1 MTWTCAAIDHGI
13 TFYQD
18 GKIRPCCL
26 IDYTYSKPI
35 SELRNDPFSD
45 LRTGVAPTVCD
56 KCTTAESFGLQSYR
70 QHHNRKKTS
79 TVGIQFLDIR
89 NSNLCNIKC
98 RTCCEENSSQ
108 WAIENG
114 ATVPILSQNI
124 SGYMD
129 VIVNQNV
136 HDIYYTGGEPIINSE
151 HWTLLEEYVKLGYS
165 KNINLL
171 YNSNL
176 TVLRYKDKDIF
187 DLWGQFKSVTVN
199 VSIDAVGEKFEYI
212 RSGASWQQVI
222 DNLNRLRDNNI
233 NIIIACTV
241 SLLNLWFIDELL
253 DYFKGDSVNLS
264 DLYYPEYY
272 RLSAVSDELKEQ
284 ALSCVDKIK
293 FNQGKLDMIRSQIIN
308 NVDKHFFNEFVTE
321 VKRIDNIRG
330 ERLQDLL
337 PFKI

>member
-1 MTWTCAAIDHGI
+1 MTWTCAAIDHGV
-13 TFYQD
+13 TFYQN
-18 GKIRPCCL
+18 GTIAPCCL
-26 IDYTYSKPI
+26 IDYSYRKPI

-70 QHHNRKKTS
+70 QQHNRKKTS
-79 TVGIQFLDIR
+79 TEGIQFLDIR

-114 ATVPILSQNI
+114 STVPILSQNI

-136 HDIYYTGGEPIINSE
+136 HDIYYTGGEPIINSD
-151 HWTLLEEYVKLGYS
+151 HWALLEEYVKLGYS

-264 DLYYPEYY
+264 DLHYPEYY
-272 RLSAVSDELKEQ
+272 RLSAVSDEVKEQ

-293 FNQGKLDMIRSQIIN
+293 FDQGKLDMIRSQITN

>member
-1 MTWTCAAIDHGI
+1 MTWTCAAIDHGV

-45 LRTGVAPTVCD
+45 LRTGLAPTVCD
-56 KCTTAESFGLQSYR
+56 KCTTTESFGLQSYR
-70 QHHNRKKTS
+70 QQHNRKKTS
-79 TVGIQFLDIR
+79 AEGIQFLDIR

-114 ATVPILSQNI
+114 STTPILSQNI
-124 SGYMD
+124 SEYMD

-151 HWTLLEEYVKLGYS
+151 HWALLEEYVKLGYS

-187 DLWGQFKSVTVN
+187 ELWAQFKSVTVN

-222 DNLNRLRDNNI
+222 DNLNRLRNSNI
-233 NIIIACTV
+233 NITIACTV

-253 DYFKGDSVNLS
+253 DHFKEYHVELT

-284 ALSCVDKIK
+284 ALVCVDKIK
-293 FNQGKLDMIRSQIIN
+293 FNQSKLDMIRSKIVN

>member
-1 MTWTCAAIDHGI
+1 
-13 TFYQD
+13 
-18 GKIRPCCL
+18 
-26 IDYTYSKPI
+26 
-35 SELRNDPFSD
+35 
-45 LRTGVAPTVCD
+45 
-56 KCTTAESFGLQSYR
+56 
-70 QHHNRKKTS
+70 
-79 TVGIQFLDIR
+79 
-89 NSNLCNIKC
+89 
-98 RTCCEENSSQ
+98 
-108 WAIENG
+108 
-114 ATVPILSQNI
+114 
-124 SGYMD
+124 MD

-136 HDIYYTGGEPIINSE
+136 HDIYYTGGEPIINNE
-151 HWTLLEEYVKLGYS
+151 HWALLEEYVKLGYS

-222 DNLNRLRDNNI
+222 DNLNRLRDSNI

-253 DYFKGDSVNLS
+253 DYFKGESVNLT

-293 FNQGKLDMIRSQIIN
+293 FNQGKLDMIRSQITN

>member
-70 QHHNRKKTS
+70 QQHNRKKTS
-79 TVGIQFLDIR
+79 TEGIQFLDIR

-114 ATVPILSQNI
+114 STVPILSQNI

-136 HDIYYTGGEPIINSE
+136 HDIYYTGGEPIINSD
-151 HWTLLEEYVKLGYS
+151 HWALLEEYVKLGYS

-264 DLYYPEYY
+264 DLHYPEYY
-272 RLSAVSDELKEQ
+272 RLSAVSDEVKEQ

-293 FNQGKLDMIRSQIIN
+293 FDQGKLDMIRSQITN

>member
-70 QHHNRKKTS
+70 QQHNRKKTS
-79 TVGIQFLDIR
+79 AEGIQFLDIR

-114 ATVPILSQNI
+114 STVPIRAQNI

-136 HDIYYTGGEPIINSE
+136 HDIYYTGGEPIINNE
-151 HWTLLEEYVKLGYS
+151 HWALLEEYVKLGYS

-222 DNLNRLRDNNI
+222 DNLNRLRDSNI

-253 DYFKGDSVNLS
+253 DYFKGESVNLT

-293 FNQGKLDMIRSQIIN
+293 FNQGKLDMIRSQITN